1 LLEFIK
7 KGQTSIQVINTDLM
21 NYLPLRRQWKNA
33 GLNIKDC
40 TCQLCQK
47 KGNCPFVYDI
57 NSVNGDC
64 IIEKIKEDGQE

>member
-1 LLEFIK
+1 
-7 KGQTSIQVINTDLM
+7 M